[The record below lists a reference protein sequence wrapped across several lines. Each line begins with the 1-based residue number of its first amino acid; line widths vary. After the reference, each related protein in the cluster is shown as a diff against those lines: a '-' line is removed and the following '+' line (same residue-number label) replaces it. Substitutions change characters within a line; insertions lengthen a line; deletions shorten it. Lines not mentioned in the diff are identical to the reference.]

1 MEWLIEKIEIITHYV
16 NEKGEEE
23 TYYVYKLTWE
33 GNGMLVTDYVG
44 KEEYDLYRLGEERE

>member
-33 GNGMLVTDYVG
+33 SNGMLVTDYVG
-44 KEEYDLYRLGEERE
+44 KEEYDLYHLGEERD

>member
-1 MEWLIEKIEIITHYV
+1 MERLIEKIEIITHYV

-33 GNGMLVTDYVG
+33 GDKILLTDYVG
-44 KEEYDLYRLGEERE
+44 KEEYDMYYLGEERD